1 MLTFLIVLYVIA
13 AIGLVASVL
22 AQEGKSAGLGA
33 VAGGV
38 ETAFSKKKGRD
49 ELFARFTTI
58 LAIVFLILNIAIVW
72 IQNRL

>member
-1 MLTFLIVLYVIA
+1 MLTFLIVLYVIV

-38 ETAFSKKKGRD
+38 ETTFSKKKGKD
-49 ELFARFTTI
+49 ELFARFTTV
-58 LAIVFLILNIAIVW
+58 LAVIFLILNIAIVW
-72 IQNRL
+72 LQNR

>member
-1 MLTFLIVLYVIA
+1 MLTFLIVLYVIV

-38 ETAFSKKKGRD
+38 ETTFSKKKGKD
-49 ELFARFTTI
+49 ELFSRFTTI
-58 LAIVFLILNIAIVW
+58 LASIFLVLNIAIVW
-72 IQNRL
+72 IQNR

>member
-13 AIGLVASVL
+13 AVGLVASVL

-38 ETAFSKKKGRD
+38 ETTFSKKKGRD
-49 ELFARFTTI
+49 ELFARFTTV
-58 LAIVFLILNIAIVW
+58 LAVIFLLLNIAIVW
-72 IQNRL
+72 IQNR

>member
-1 MLTFLIVLYVIA
+1 MLLTVLIVLYVIA
-13 AIGLVASVL
+13 AVGLVASVL

-49 ELFARFTTI
+49 ELFARFTTV
-58 LAIVFLILNIAIVW
+58 LAVLFLLLNVAIVF
-72 IQNRL
+72 IQNR

>member
-1 MLTFLIVLYVIA
+1 MVTFLIVLYVIVA
-13 AIGLVASVL
+13 VGLIASVL

-38 ETAFSKKKGRD
+38 ETTFSKKKGRD

-58 LAIVFLILNIAIVW
+58 LAVIFLLLNIAIVY
-72 IQNRL
+72 IQNR

>member
-13 AIGLVASVL
+13 AVGLIASVL

-38 ETAFSKKKGRD
+38 ETTFSKKKGRD
-49 ELFARFTTI
+49 ELFAKFTTVLSVI
-58 LAIVFLILNIAIVW
+58 FVLLNIVIVFM
-72 IQNRL
+72 QNR

>member
-1 MLTFLIVLYVIA
+1 MLTFLIVLYVIV

-38 ETAFSKKKGRD
+38 ETTFSKKKGRD
-49 ELFARFTTI
+49 ELFSRFTTI
-58 LAIVFLILNIAIVW
+58 LAGIFLVLNIVIVF
-72 IQNRL
+72 IQNR

>member
-1 MLTFLIVLYVIA
+1 MLTFLLVLYVIVA
-13 AIGLVASVL
+13 CGLVASVL

-38 ETAFSKKKGRD
+38 ETAFSKKKGKD

-58 LAIVFLILNIAIVW
+58 LAGLFLILNVAIVW
-72 IQNRL
+72 LQNR